1 MISGKLYIN
10 FYSNTTQEIPEE
22 AEDLV
27 VKNKTPYF
35 LSGVEFEYTIA
46 KKTKNNQVDLEDN
59 KEYNKDEQFGKEEYE
74 ESNSILQ
81 LEENEFIKGKIY
93 KSL

>member
-1 MISGKLYIN
+1 MINGKLYIN

-46 KKTKNNQVDLEDN
+46 KKTK
-59 KEYNKDEQFGKEEYE
+59 K
-74 ESNSILQ
+74 
-81 LEENEFIKGKIY
+81 
-93 KSL
+93 KSG